1 MEPSRRRLTVLD
13 APSNLGLKP
22 CPTGEPGV
30 KHLARALRAHGL
42 IEQLQAEDAGMVVP
56 PPYEGAMD
64 PILKVR
70 NAEKIRDY
78 SRQLANQVDRLLERG
93 QFPIVLG
100 GDCSIL
106 LGIALA
112 LHKRGRHGLFFV
124 DGHTDLLTPAESE
137 TGGAAG
143 MDLAIVTGTGPKLL
157 TDIDGREPYLQSS
170 HVAVFGYRW
179 PAADDTSSATPW
191 PPMMAFPLDLI
202 RQQGVGEAARS
213 VVTYL
218 ETAFEGQFWVHCD
231 VDVLA
236 PEWMPAV
243 DSPDPDGMSPHEL
256 AITLTTAFESAHC
269 IGLDI
274 TIYDPTLDPGEDG
287 ADLVVD
293 LLVKSLQSGAV

>member
-1 MEPSRRRLTVLD
+1 MDQSSRHLTVLD

-22 CPTGEPGV
+22 FPTGEPGV

-42 IEQLQAEDAGMVVP
+42 VELLQAEDAGAVVP
-56 PPYEGAMD
+56 PPYEAAMD

-78 SRQLANQVDRLLERG
+78 SCEFANQLDRLLEHGR
-93 QFPIVLG
+93 FPIVLG

-112 LHKRGRHGLFFV
+112 LRKRGRHGLFFV
-124 DGHTDLLTPAESE
+124 DGHTDLLTPAGSE

-143 MDLAIVTGTGPKLL
+143 MDLAVVTGTGPKLL
-157 TDIDGREPYLQSS
+157 TDIDGQQPYLQSS
-170 HVAVFGYRW
+170 DVAVFGYRW
-179 PAADDTSSATPW
+179 PAADDTSSFTPW

-202 RQQGVGEAARS
+202 RQQGIAEAARS
-213 VVTYL
+213 AVTYL
-218 ETAFEGQFWVHCD
+218 ETAFEGPFWVHCD

-243 DSPDPDGMSPHEL
+243 DSPDPGGMSPHEL
-256 AITLTTAFESAHC
+256 AITLSTAFESAYC

-274 TIYDPTLDPGEDG
+274 TIYDPTLDPSEAG
-287 ADLVVD
+287 ASLLVD